1 MVLLSAPVFECSR
14 WGHWYE
20 HHDAVGKAFVG
31 DVMFPLMMEQVGGRD
46 EGSGGVYTLSMG
58 SVYYTG
64 IISLCS
70 VIGLAGMLT
79 FRLRRRH
86 CVQTLA
92 LSPWVRRALIGG
104 VLRPASWNESIRNA
118 SNCNQAL
125 HLIT

>member
-1 MVLLSAPVFECSR
+1 MALLSALAFACPR
-14 WGHWYE
+14 WGHWCE
-20 HHDAVGKAFVG
+20 HHGAVGKTCVG
-31 DVMFPLMMEQVGGRD
+31 DVMFPSMGQVGGRD

-70 VIGLAGMLT
+70 VIRLAGMLT

-92 LSPWVRRALIGG
+92 LSPWVRRVLIGG

-118 SNCNQAL
+118 PKRNQAL
-125 HLIT
+125 HLIA